1 MSACERLQAGPRA
14 PAGNGRSIAS
24 SDGQHPH
31 DRCAV
36 FERHRYRDL
45 DYHKIAA
52 ELGITVRQVERHY
65 AAAMLHIMR
74 CTEEDGGS

>member
-1 MSACERLQAGPRA
+1 MA
-14 PAGNGRSIAS
+14 
-24 SDGQHPH
+24 H
-31 DRCAV
+31 DLPLDEVLRRIRGALDTMEELPLAV

-45 DYHKIAA
+45 DYHQIAA
-52 ELGITVRQVERHY
+52 ELGITVGQVERHL

>member
-1 MSACERLQAGPRA
+1 MAHDLPLHEVLRRIAQALDTMDELPR
-14 PAGNGRSIAS
+14 
-24 SDGQHPH
+24 
-31 DRCAV
+31 AV

-45 DYHKIAA
+45 DYHQIAA
-52 ELGITVRQVERHY
+52 ELGITVRQVERHF